1 MRLRN
6 VKGSKTII
14 ENSKYIILNPFEN
27 KGNWNKIFNNDN
39 EIHIEIGMGKGKF
52 ISEIAIKNPD
62 VNFIGIE
69 KFDSVIVRAVQKL
82 EEKEIPN
89 LKLIRMDAKELDKVF
104 NHEISRIYLNFS
116 DPWPK
121 SKHEKRR
128 LTSPEFLKI
137 YDNIFKTQREI
148 FMKTDNKKL
157 FAYSL
162 ETLSQYGYKFKKITL
177 DLKNENIDNVTTE
190 YEDKFMENGITINRF
205 EAIKE
210 IV

>member
-14 ENSKYIILNPFEN
+14 ENSKYIILNPSEN

-52 ISEIAIKNPD
+52 ISEMAIKNPD

-82 EEKEIPN
+82 EGKEIPN

-162 ETLSQYGYKFKKITL
+162 ETLSQHGYKFKKITL

-210 IV
+210 

>member
-52 ISEIAIKNPD
+52 ISEMAIKYPD

-82 EEKEIPN
+82 EGKEIPN

-104 NHEISRIYLNFS
+104 NHEINRIYLNFS

-137 YDNIFKTQREI
+137 YDNIFKIQREI

-210 IV
+210 

>member
-52 ISEIAIKNPD
+52 ISEMAIKYPD

-210 IV
+210 

>member
-52 ISEIAIKNPD
+52 ISEMAIKYPD

-104 NHEISRIYLNFS
+104 NHEINRIYLNFS

-137 YDNIFKTQREI
+137 YDNIFKIQREI

-162 ETLSQYGYKFKKITL
+162 ETLSQ
-177 DLKNENIDNVTTE
+177 
-190 YEDKFMENGITINRF
+190 
-205 EAIKE
+205 
-210 IV
+210 

>member
-52 ISEIAIKNPD
+52 ISEMAIKYPD

-82 EEKEIPN
+82 EGKEIPN

-137 YDNIFKTQREI
+137 YDNIFKIQREI

-210 IV
+210 

>member
-14 ENSKYIILNPFEN
+14 ENSKYIILNPSEN

-52 ISEIAIKNPD
+52 ISEMAIKNPD

-82 EEKEIPN
+82 EGKEIPN

-137 YDNIFKTQREI
+137 YDNIFKTQRKI

-210 IV
+210 

>member
-52 ISEIAIKNPD
+52 ISEMAIKNPD

-82 EEKEIPN
+82 EGKEIPN

-104 NHEISRIYLNFS
+104 NHEINRIYLNFS

-137 YDNIFKTQREI
+137 YDKVFKTQREI

-210 IV
+210 

>member
-52 ISEIAIKNPD
+52 ISEMAIKYPD

-82 EEKEIPN
+82 EGKEIPN

-210 IV
+210 

>member
-27 KGNWNKIFNNDN
+27 KGKWNKIFNNDN

-128 LTSPEFLKI
+128 LTSPQFLRI
-137 YDNIFKTQREI
+137 YDKVFKDKNEI
-148 FMKTDNKKL
+148 FLKTDNKKL

-162 ETLSQYGYKFKKITL
+162 EVLSQYGYKFKEITL

-190 YEDKFMENGITINRF
+190 YEDKFMEKGITINRL

-210 IV
+210 

>member
-137 YDNIFKTQREI
+137 YDNIFKIQREI

-210 IV
+210 

>member
-1 MRLRN
+1 
-6 VKGSKTII
+6 
-14 ENSKYIILNPFEN
+14 
-27 KGNWNKIFNNDN
+27 
-39 EIHIEIGMGKGKF
+39 MGKGKF

-137 YDNIFKTQREI
+137 YDNIFKIQREI

-210 IV
+210 

>member
-128 LTSPEFLKI
+128 LTSPQFLRI
-137 YDNIFKTQREI
+137 YDKVFKDKNEI
-148 FMKTDNKKL
+148 FLKTDNKKL
-157 FAYSL
+157 FAYSAVPAKRY
-162 ETLSQYGYKFKKITL
+162 SSPRRQK
-177 DLKNENIDNVTTE
+177 
-190 YEDKFMENGITINRF
+190 
-205 EAIKE
+205 
-210 IV
+210 